1 MTSFDWTCGLG
12 LLTGCI
18 GLVLSMQAHFF
29 SVSDLDMIWRSVMH
43 AHLFNSR
50 FGEMIEFH
58 TASCGSYVSLQRR
71 VIVQSFVEVELTLFD
86 CACSTLN
93 RFNKRDFDELMHIH
107 SNMASSR
114 AASLG
119 LSPVSTLK
127 CCLILPCEASE
138 EEIFRVGKHLHSLL
152 KLQGSLYYRTLD
164 DLLVVTP
171 ASAAAGA
178 AASNSVSE
186 RPLRSGRSDLLNEDG
201 KMTEDSFRRFARY
214 RIKKEEVRDGCFS
227 RTNCVFVV
235 EKHCRGLTRFP
246 LCVTLL
252 RAV

>member
-1 MTSFDWTCGLG
+1 M
-12 LLTGCI
+12 
-18 GLVLSMQAHFF
+18 
-29 SVSDLDMIWRSVMH
+29 
-43 AHLFNSR
+43 
-50 FGEMIEFH
+50 
-58 TASCGSYVSLQRR
+58 
-71 VIVQSFVEVELTLFD
+71 FVD
-86 CACSTLN
+86 HN

-164 DLLVVTP
+164 DPSMMVTP
-171 ASAAAGA
+171 ASAA
-178 AASNSVSE
+178 SSSSSSSVSE
-186 RPLRSGRSDLLNEDG
+186 RSLRSGRSDLLNEDG

-214 RIKKEEVRDGCFS
+214 RIKKKEVRGVHAWLDNHG
-227 RTNCVFVV
+227 FVV
-235 EKHCRGLTRFP
+235 ERSGW
-246 LCVTLL
+246 V
-252 RAV
+252 

>member
-1 MTSFDWTCGLG
+1 M
-12 LLTGCI
+12 
-18 GLVLSMQAHFF
+18 
-29 SVSDLDMIWRSVMH
+29 
-43 AHLFNSR
+43 
-50 FGEMIEFH
+50 
-58 TASCGSYVSLQRR
+58 
-71 VIVQSFVEVELTLFD
+71 QSFVEVELILFD
-86 CACSTLN
+86 CTCLTLN

-171 ASAAAGA
+171 ASAGGAA

-186 RPLRSGRSDLLNEDG
+186 RPMRSGRSDLLNEDG

-214 RIKKEEVRDGCFS
+214 RIKKEEVRGGCFGW
-227 RTNCVFVV
+227 TNCVFAIV
-235 EKHCRGLTRFP
+235 KHCWSLIIFP
-246 LCVTLL
+246 LCVTFL